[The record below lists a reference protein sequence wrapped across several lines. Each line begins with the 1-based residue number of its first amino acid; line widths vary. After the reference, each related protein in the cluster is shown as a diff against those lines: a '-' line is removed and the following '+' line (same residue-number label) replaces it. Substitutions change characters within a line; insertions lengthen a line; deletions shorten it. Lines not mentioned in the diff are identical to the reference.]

1 MAANLLLAALA
12 TTLAGA
18 LFIPLWSG
26 LSAVGIASAMGLAL
40 ALLWFF
46 VARVLLSGVHVG
58 PEGVRNV
65 NAFRTRRMTWV
76 EIQGFGFGQLR
87 PFFPRVGWVELAGG
101 SRVMIWAIQG
111 SVLWRENGRSQRL
124 IDALNAELRARG
136 EEGPAFLVSET
147 P

>member
-1 MAANLLLAALA
+1 
-12 TTLAGA
+12 
-18 LFIPLWSG
+18 
-26 LSAVGIASAMGLAL
+26 
-40 ALLWFF
+40 
-46 VARVLLSGVHVG
+46 
-58 PEGVRNV
+58 
-65 NAFRTRRMTWV
+65 MTWV

>member
-1 MAANLLLAALA
+1 MAANLLLAALV
-12 TTLAGA
+12 TTVAGA

-26 LSAVGIASAMGLAL
+26 LSAAGIASAVSLAV

-58 PEGVRNV
+58 PEGVRIV
-65 NAFRTRRMTWV
+65 NPLRTRRLTWV

-111 SVLWRENGRSQRL
+111 SVLWRENRRSRRL
-124 IDALNAELRARG
+124 IDALSAELRARSD
-136 EEGPAFLVSET
+136 EGPASPVREI